1 MKKIF
6 FIVGIA
12 SSIQFSNAQKSIT
25 NELPAR
31 LFIQGKEMFLN
42 NNYTGAENTLTE
54 FKQSS
59 KDKSLLLETDYMI
72 AASSYFRGKEN
83 AAIVLREYLDTY
95 PESYHRNDI
104 CFYIGSSFF
113 KDKEWDKALYW
124 FKQSDVSYLSLN
136 DQEDYTFRSAYSNLQ
151 QGNKAEAYN
160 RFSALAK
167 NSNRYY
173 EPATYYKAYIDFH
186 DGNYDEALNV
196 FGKLKNVPEY
206 KEQSLFFIT
215 QGQFLK
221 GDLNGAITA
230 GLNYLNSYPDNQ
242 NSGEV
247 YRILGNSYYRQGQQ
261 QEAISFYEK
270 YLSKTDKPFREDM
283 FQLGTAYSQAGS
295 PQDAIRALQFAAS
308 KEDKLGQ
315 ASYMLLGQNYLKIN
329 DNTNALMAF
338 DAASRVQFDPAVSE
352 VALYNYAM
360 LVHKTS
366 LSVFDQSITVLQRF
380 LQEYPNSR
388 YVNEINKQLASTLI
402 ATKNYQAALN
412 VIDQMR
418 NPGQQILEAKQTI
431 LFQLGAQDFIDGK
444 YDNAIQ
450 RFNNCISM
458 GNYDIKSKNEAYFWR
473 GESYYRKNEYTTAT
487 KDYQSYISQTTP
499 SAENYT
505 SALYNLGYSFFKEK
519 QYPNSLNS
527 FRQYVS
533 QEKNRQNLTYAD
545 ALNRI
550 GDCYLYSRNFGE
562 AERAYA
568 QASNNNQQSAEYA
581 EFQKAFVMGLQHNY
595 NGKISALDAMIRKY
609 PESQYVDDAMYEKSR
624 ALVMLNR
631 EQDATSVL
639 SQMLNKYPDSNI
651 AAKAGVLLG
660 QSYYNINQTNQAIA
674 AYKKVVDINKNT
686 EEARI
691 ALQSLEGIY
700 RDMNDISSYA
710 NYANS
715 LGSGV
720 IISTSRQDS
729 LTYLAAENV
738 YMKGRSAEAVNAM
751 KKYLQSHPNGQF
763 TGDAH
768 YYIGIV
774 AYEKKDNSTALSEF
788 NQTVQSG
795 NAKNLSKA
803 LLHIGEIQLANN
815 DSQSAYN
822 TFKQLERAAVNA
834 EERNAAQL
842 GILKTAG
849 TSGNNNEIIT
859 VATQL
864 LSSDKTSPEVI
875 SEARLARAKAYLA
888 TSATSKATEDLTKAA
903 TDTRSIYGSEA
914 HYLLAETYF
923 KAKSYDKAEQQV
935 LSLMKQGTPHAY
947 WLARAIIVLSDT
959 YKAKGDK
966 FQAKQYLE
974 SLNANYTGDES
985 DIRTMISERL
995 ASLNK

>member
-12 SSIQFSNAQKSIT
+12 SAIQLTNAQKSII
-25 NELPAR
+25 NELPSR
-31 LFIQGKEMFLN
+31 LFFEGKGMFLN
-42 NNYTGAENTLTE
+42 NNYIGAEHILNE
-54 FKQSS
+54 FKQAN
-59 KDKSLLLETDYMI
+59 KDKNLLLEADYMI
-72 AASSYFRGKEN
+72 AASTYFRGKEN
-83 AAIVLREYLDTY
+83 AAIILREYLDTY

-113 KDKEWDKALYW
+113 NNKEWDKALYW
-124 FKQSDVSYLSLN
+124 FNQSDVTYLSLN
-136 DQEDYTFRSAYSNLQ
+136 DQEDYTFRSAYANLQ
-151 QGNKAEAYN
+151 QGHKEEAAK
-160 RFSALAK
+160 RFGVLAK

-186 DGNYDEALNV
+186 NGNYDEALNV
-196 FGKLKNVPEY
+196 FQKLKNSQDY
-206 KEQSLFFIT
+206 KEQSLFLIT
-215 QGQFLK
+215 QGKFLK
-221 GDLNGAITA
+221 NDLNGAISA
-230 GLNYLNSYPDNQ
+230 GLDYINSYPNNN

-247 YRILGNSYYRQGQQ
+247 FRILGNSYYRLGKQ
-261 QEAISFYEK
+261 QESISFYEK
-270 YLSKTDKPFREDM
+270 YLSREEKPFREDM
-283 FQLGTAYSQAGS
+283 FQLGTAYSQTSS
-295 PQDAIRALQFAAS
+295 PQDAIRALQQAAS
-308 KEDKLGQ
+308 KEDLLGQ
-315 ASYMLLGQNYLKIN
+315 ASYMLLGQNYLKTN

-388 YVNEINKQLASTLI
+388 YTNEINKQLASTLLS
-402 ATKNYQAALN
+402 TKNYQAALN
-412 VIDQMR
+412 VIEQMR
-418 NPGQQILEAKQTI
+418 NPGQQILEAKQTV

-444 YDNAIQ
+444 YDKAIQ
-450 RFNNCISM
+450 RFNSCISM
-458 GNYDIKSKNEAYFWR
+458 GNYDTNSKNEAYYWR
-473 GESYYRKNEYTTAT
+473 AESFYRKNEYQSAI
-487 KDYQSYISQTTP
+487 KDYQTYIAQRS
-499 SAENYT
+499 SSSDNYT
-505 SALYNLGYSFFKEK
+505 SALYNLGYSYFKEK

-527 FRQYVS
+527 FRQYIA
-533 QEKNRQNLTYAD
+533 QERNKQNLTYAD
-545 ALNRI
+545 ALNRM
-550 GDCYLYSRNFGE
+550 GDCYLYNRNFSE
-562 AERAYA
+562 AERSYA
-568 QASNNNQQSAEYA
+568 QASNSNQQSAEYA
-581 EFQKAFVMGLQHNY
+581 DFQKSFVMGLQHNY
-595 NGKISALDAMIRKY
+595 NGKIAALDAMIRKY

-624 ALVMLNR
+624 ALVMLNK
-631 EQDATSVL
+631 EKEATLVL

-660 QSYYNINQTNQAIA
+660 QSYYNINQSDQAIA
-674 AYKKVVDINKNT
+674 AYKKVIAINKNT

-715 LGSGV
+715 LGSGI

-729 LTYLAAENV
+729 LTYLAAENI
-738 YMKGRSAEAVNAM
+738 YMKGHSSEAVNAM
-751 KKYLQSHPNGQF
+751 KKYLQAHPNGQF
-763 TGDAH
+763 AGDAH

-774 AYEKKDNSTALSEF
+774 AYEKKNNAVALAEF

-803 LLHIGEIQLANN
+803 LLHIGEIQLDNN
-815 DSQSAYN
+815 ESQAAYN
-822 TFKQLERAAVNA
+822 TFKHLERVAVNT

-849 TSGNNNEIIT
+849 TSGNNSEIIA
-859 VATQL
+859 VSTQL
-864 LSSDKTSPEVI
+864 LSSEKTSPEVI

-888 TSATSKATEDLTKAA
+888 TSATSKAIEDLNKAA
-903 TDTRSIYGSEA
+903 TDTRSIYGAEA
-914 HYLLAETYF
+914 QYLLAETYF
-923 KAKSYDKAEQQV
+923 KTKSYDKAEQQV
-935 LSLMKQGTPHAY
+935 LNLMKQGTPHPY
-947 WLARAIIVLSDT
+947 WLARAIITLSDT

-974 SLNANYTGDES
+974 SLDANYTGNES
-985 DIRTMISERL
+985 DIRNMISERL
-995 ASLNK
+995 TLLNK